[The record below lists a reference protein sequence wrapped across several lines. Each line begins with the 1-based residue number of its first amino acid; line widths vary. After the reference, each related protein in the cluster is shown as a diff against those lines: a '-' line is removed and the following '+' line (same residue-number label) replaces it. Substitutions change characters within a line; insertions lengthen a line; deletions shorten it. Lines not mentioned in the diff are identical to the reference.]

1 MRILQGRGG
10 RPGSRGVRGTIEAE
24 AVGPYPALELRVRP
38 GRDTMLV
45 IAIEPLLSVLADLGR
60 RASLGVQA
68 CLAPLDAIHA
78 LECSGARLACAI
90 ISTTPLWGLE
100 VRRLIA
106 QDYPDIDRITVLV

>member
-1 MRILQGRGG
+1 MRILRGRGG
-10 RPGSRGVRGTIEAE
+10 RSGSRGSRDIIEA
-24 AVGPYPALELRVRP
+24 VDPGQLPALELRVRP

-45 IAIEPLLSVLADLGR
+45 IAIDPLLSVLADLGR

-68 CLAPLDAIHA
+68 CLAPLDAIHV

-90 ISTTPLWGLE
+90 ISTTPPWGLE

-106 QDYPDIDRITVLV
+106 QDYPDIDRITVVV